1 MEPSPE
7 ISDRVEDAG
16 TINSSDLT
24 QNENARTTSSIE
36 TNTGNSYTVFLFWHL
51 IKLIYTV
58 GEITAAIVVLVVSRR
73 RHEKPPDG
81 LFIWVVVYAAI
92 CAASLPILFN
102 RYFLAYPRLYNI
114 VDNLKFGYEISF
126 AIWFGVGNYWI
137 LGDHS
142 SSSSKAPSLYRLS
155 VVFLTFGYIKYATP
169 FFLCSI
175 VLCLRGRLS
184 ARRAAPTQCINALPT
199 YKFKLLKNGSSNA
212 RDGETKIGE
221 DGVVAAGT
229 ERERVICSDDA
240 VCCICL
246 ARYEDSEDL
255 KELPCSHLFH
265 GVCVDKWLMVRALC
279 PICKQ
284 MVRVN
289 NRQSS
294 SSGNSS
300 QV

>member
-7 ISDRVEDAG
+7 ISERVEEAG
-16 TINSSDLT
+16 TINGSEET
-24 QNENARTTSSIE
+24 QNENARSTSVG
-36 TNTGNSYTVFLFWHL
+36 TNTGNSYTVFLYWHL
-51 IKLIYTV
+51 LKLIYTV
-58 GEITAAIVVLVVSRR
+58 GEIMAAIVVLVVSRR

-81 LFIWVVVYAAI
+81 LFIWVIVYAAI
-92 CAASLPILFN
+92 CAASLLILFN
-102 RYFLAYPRLYNI
+102 RYFLAYPRLYSV
-114 VDNLKFGYEISF
+114 VDNLKLGYEISF
-126 AIWFGVGNYWI
+126 ALWFGVGNYWI

-142 SSSSKAPSLYRLS
+142 SSSKAPSLYRLS
-155 VVFLTFGYIKYATP
+155 VMFLTFGYIKYATP
-169 FFLCSI
+169 FVLFSI
-175 VLCLRGRLS
+175 ALCLRGRLS
-184 ARRAAPTQCINALPT
+184 SRRAAPTQCINALPT
-199 YKFKLLKNGSSNA
+199 YKFKLLKNGSSNT
-212 RDGETKIGE
+212 RDGEIKIGE

-229 ERERVICSDDA
+229 ERERVISSDDA

-265 GVCVDKWLMVRALC
+265 GVCVDKWLKVRALC

-289 NRQSS
+289 SRQSS
-294 SSGNSS
+294 SSADSS